1 MSAKSCE
8 LDGRALQLLTSEDG
22 CVLLDIEHDRILK
35 LNSVAAEM
43 LTELSGGKTELQ
55 VANRLSLKYQVSE
68 QRVTADVAAL
78 KRRIADLGIDRASV
92 QRHVPETSAHSSE
105 SHPSFPWYGRV
116 SDQDWPKPNIRM
128 VAAALMGLV
137 VFDLIL
143 SILSLKVLCSCV
155 RSWPAK
161 RSRCSDP
168 STVGRVCASVHRAC
182 VWYPKR
188 TLCLQRSAVTTCLL
202 RTYGVSAFL
211 KIGVRPLPFQAHA
224 WVEADGSVINDW
236 PKIKKFYSSLAAH

>member
-1 MSAKSCE
+1 MFPKSCE
-8 LDGRALQLLTSEDG
+8 FDGRALQLLTSEDG

-55 VANRLSLKYQVSE
+55 IAKSLSLKYQVSE
-68 QRVTADVAAL
+68 QRVAADVGSL
-78 KRRIADLGIDRASV
+78 KQRIVELGIDRASV
-92 QRHVPETSAHSSE
+92 HQHVPEACAQSSGL
-105 SHPSFPWYGRV
+105 HPSFPWYGHV
-116 SDQDWPKPNIRM
+116 SDQNWPAPRIRM
-128 VAAALMGLV
+128 VAAALLGLA

-143 SILSLKVLCSCV
+143 SILSLKILCSCV
-155 RSWPAK
+155 RRWPAK
-161 RSRCSDP
+161 RSKSPDR

-202 RTYGVSAFL
+202 RSYGVSAFL
-211 KIGVRPLPFQAHA
+211 KIGVRPMPFQAHA

-236 PKIKKFYSSLAAH
+236 PKVKKFYSSLTSH

>member
-1 MSAKSCE
+1 MLAKSCE
-8 LDGRALQLLTSEDG
+8 FDGRALQLLTSEDG

-35 LNSVAAEM
+35 LNSIAAEM
-43 LTELSGGKTELQ
+43 LTELSGGTTELQ
-55 VANRLSLKYQVSE
+55 IATSLSLKYQVSE
-68 QRVTADVAAL
+68 QRVAADVAAL
-78 KRRIADLGIDRASV
+78 KRRIVELGIDGSSV
-92 QRHVPETSAHSSE
+92 HRHVPEATAQSSE
-105 SHPSFPWYGRV
+105 SHSSFPWYGRV
-116 SDQDWPKPNIRM
+116 SDQDWPTPKIRM
-128 VAAALMGLV
+128 VAAALLGLA

-161 RSRCSDP
+161 GSRCSDP

-211 KIGVRPLPFQAHA
+211 KIGVRPMPFQAHA

-236 PKIKKFYSSLAAH
+236 PKVKKFYSSLASH